1 LNTQAR
7 LIDFY
12 LGLGFLS
19 PVSGDEFFRLVE
31 AKHPSLYEYGDF
43 CFILFGPLSLVNHDC
58 ESDIGFFKPA
68 KVPTEA
74 QESSTEQTFP
84 LLKRNKNDHA
94 DIGEEWDLKF
104 LRLKNLGNRSG
115 WKAGQQI
122 FVRYGAKPEPCYC
135 KSCSKVERDTKR
147 AKRLLKGK

>member
-1 LNTQAR
+1 M
-7 LIDFY
+7 
-12 LGLGFLS
+12 
-19 PVSGDEFFRLVE
+19 SGDEFFRLVE

-58 ESDIGFFKPA
+58 ESDIGFLKPA
-68 KVPTEA
+68 KVPTE
-74 QESSTEQTFP
+74 SNDPTSTHQTFP

-94 DIGEEWDLKF
+94 DIGEEWDLKL

-122 FVRYGAKPEPCYC
+122 LVRYGAKPDPCYC
-135 KSCSKVERDTKR
+135 KSCAKVERDKKR
-147 AKRLLKGK
+147 AKRSSKGK